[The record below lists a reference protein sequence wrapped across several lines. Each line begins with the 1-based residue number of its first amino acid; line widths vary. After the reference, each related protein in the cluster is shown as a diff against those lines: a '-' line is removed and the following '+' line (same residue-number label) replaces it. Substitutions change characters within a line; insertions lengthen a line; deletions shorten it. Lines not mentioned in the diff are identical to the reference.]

1 MNAIC
6 LAQETYS
13 NGAGTREFMRLL
25 TESGR
30 IEECTRY
37 QYIDGT
43 TRFET
48 SADYGREL
56 NPEEHD
62 KNRAEIIADFLKLI

>member
-1 MNAIC
+1 MKAIC
-6 LAQETYS
+6 LATETYS
-13 NGAGTREFMRLL
+13 NGAGTREYMRLQ
-25 TESGR
+25 TASGR

-56 NPEEHD
+56 NPKEHD
-62 KNRAEIIADFLKLI
+62 KNRAEIISDFLELI

>member
-1 MNAIC
+1 MKAIC
-6 LAQETYS
+6 LGVQTYS
-13 NGAGTREFMRLL
+13 NGAGTREFMRLR

>member
-1 MNAIC
+1 MKAEMLSC
-6 LAQETYS
+6 ETYS
-13 NGAGTREFMRLL
+13 NGAGTREFMRLK

-30 IEECTRY
+30 IKECTRY
-37 QYIDGT
+37 QYIDGG
-43 TRFET
+43 TRFTT

-62 KNRAEIIADFLKLI
+62 NTRAEIIRDFLQLI

>member
-1 MNAIC
+1 MKAIC
-6 LAQETYS
+6 LSTETYS
-13 NGAGTREFMRLL
+13 NGAGTREFMRLR
-25 TESGR
+25 TKSGR

-43 TRFET
+43 TRFVT

-56 NPEEHD
+56 DPEEHD
-62 KNRAEIIADFLKLI
+62 KNRAGIISDFLELI

>member
-1 MNAIC
+1 MKAIC
-6 LAQETYS
+6 LWVETYS
-13 NGAGTREFMRLL
+13 NGAGTREFMRLR
-25 TESGR
+25 TDSGR

-43 TRFET
+43 PRFET

-56 NPEEHD
+56 DPEEHD
-62 KNRAEIIADFLKLI
+62 KNRAEIISAFLELI

>member
-1 MNAIC
+1 MKAIC
-6 LAQETYS
+6 LGKETYS
-13 NGAGTREFMRLL
+13 NGAGTREFMRLR

-62 KNRAEIIADFLKLI
+62 KNRAEIIAAFLKLI

>member
-1 MNAIC
+1 MKAIC
-6 LAQETYS
+6 LGTETYS
-13 NGAGTREFMRLL
+13 NGAGTREFMRLR
-25 TESGR
+25 TASGR

-56 NPEEHD
+56 DPEEHD
-62 KNRAEIIADFLKLI
+62 KNRAEIIAAFLKLI

>member
-1 MNAIC
+1 MK
-6 LAQETYS
+6 AQKLSECTYS
-13 NGAGTREFMRLL
+13 NGAGTREFMRLR

-37 QYIDGT
+37 TFADGSQ
-43 TRFET
+43 RFDT
-48 SADYGREL
+48 SADAGREL

-62 KNRAEIIADFLKLI
+62 KNRAEIIRAFLKLI

>member
-1 MNAIC
+1 MKAIC
-6 LAQETYS
+6 LGTETFS
-13 NGAGTREFMRLL
+13 NGAGTREFMRLR

-37 QYIDGT
+37 TYTEGT
-43 TRFET
+43 QRFET

-56 NPEEHD
+56 NPAEHD
-62 KNRAEIIADFLKLI
+62 KNRAEIIRDFLKLI

>member
-1 MNAIC
+1 MKVIC
-6 LAQETYS
+6 LGVETYS
-13 NGAGTREFMRLL
+13 NGAGTREFMRLR

-30 IEECTRY
+30 IEECARY
-37 QYIDGT
+37 QYIDGA

-48 SADYGREL
+48 SADYEREL

-62 KNRAEIIADFLKLI
+62 KNRAEIISAFLELI

>member
-1 MNAIC
+1 MKAIC
-6 LAQETYS
+6 LGTDTYS
-13 NGAGTREFMRLL
+13 NGSGTREFMSLR

-37 QYIDGT
+37 TYIDGT
-43 TRFET
+43 QRFTT
-48 SADYGREL
+48 SADYGSEL

-62 KNRAEIIADFLKLI
+62 RNRAEIIRDFLRLI